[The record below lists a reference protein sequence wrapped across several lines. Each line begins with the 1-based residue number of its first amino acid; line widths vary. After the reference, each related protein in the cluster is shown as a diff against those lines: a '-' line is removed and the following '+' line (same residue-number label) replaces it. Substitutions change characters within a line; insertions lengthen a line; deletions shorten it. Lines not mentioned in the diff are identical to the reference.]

1 MFIYFR
7 KPIFVKNPMVVK
19 MNGTEQDFIRRI
31 NIKEETAFH
40 DLFLKF
46 RNYLVLFAMRR
57 IDQLD
62 AAEDIVQEA
71 FVRFWEMYRDRLTTE
86 NARPLLYRMTRNMC
100 VDRVREK
107 PKSVVDVE
115 VMTDQLVYYFQ
126 PESEDDS
133 KIDLLMKAVKNLP
146 VKCQQVLVA
155 ICFNEKKYKDVAE
168 EMQVSVNTVKT
179 QLARALK
186 LLRENLNRED
196 FELFLTF
203 FVFSY

>member
-1 MFIYFR
+1 
-7 KPIFVKNPMVVK
+7 
-19 MNGTEQDFIRRI
+19 
-31 NIKEETAFH
+31 
-40 DLFLKF
+40 
-46 RNYLVLFAMRR
+46 
-57 IDQLD
+57 
-62 AAEDIVQEA
+62 
-71 FVRFWEMYRDRLTTE
+71 
-86 NARPLLYRMTRNMC
+86 MC

-107 PKSVVDVE
+107 PKSTVDVE
-115 VMTDQLVYYFQ
+115 VMTDQLVYYFS
-126 PESEDDS
+126 PESENDS
-133 KIDLLMKAVKNLP
+133 KIDLLMEAVKNLP

-203 FVFSY
+203 FVFSH

>member
-62 AAEDIVQEA
+62 AAEDIVQETLLPCGRIKRYIIPIK
-71 FVRFWEMYRDRLTTE
+71 FESSICTSWYRI
-86 NARPLLYRMTRNMC
+86 
-100 VDRVREK
+100 
-107 PKSVVDVE
+107 SVPI
-115 VMTDQLVYYFQ
+115 T
-126 PESEDDS
+126 
-133 KIDLLMKAVKNLP
+133 
-146 VKCQQVLVA
+146 
-155 ICFNEKKYKDVAE
+155 
-168 EMQVSVNTVKT
+168 
-179 QLARALK
+179 
-186 LLRENLNRED
+186 
-196 FELFLTF
+196 
-203 FVFSY
+203 

>member
-1 MFIYFR
+1 
-7 KPIFVKNPMVVK
+7 
-19 MNGTEQDFIRRI
+19 
-31 NIKEETAFH
+31 
-40 DLFLKF
+40 
-46 RNYLVLFAMRR
+46 
-57 IDQLD
+57 
-62 AAEDIVQEA
+62 
-71 FVRFWEMYRDRLTTE
+71 
-86 NARPLLYRMTRNMC
+86 MC

>member
-1 MFIYFR
+1 
-7 KPIFVKNPMVVK
+7 
-19 MNGTEQDFIRRI
+19 
-31 NIKEETAFH
+31 
-40 DLFLKF
+40 
-46 RNYLVLFAMRR
+46 
-57 IDQLD
+57 
-62 AAEDIVQEA
+62 
-71 FVRFWEMYRDRLTTE
+71 
-86 NARPLLYRMTRNMC
+86 MTRNMC

-107 PKSVVDVE
+107 PKSVVGVE
-115 VMTDQLVYYFQ
+115 VMTDQLIYYFQ

>member
-19 MNGTEQDFIRRI
+19 MNGTEQDFVHRI
-31 NIKEETAFH
+31 NVKEEAAFH
-40 DLFLKF
+40 DLFTRF

-203 FVFSY
+203 FVFSH

>member
-1 MFIYFR
+1 MA
-7 KPIFVKNPMVVK
+7 FV
-19 MNGTEQDFIRRI
+19 EQD
-31 NIKEETAFH
+31 KERTFTMVFDKNYEALCLYAVKFTE
-40 DLFLKF
+40 DFLE
-46 RNYLVLFAMRR
+46 
-57 IDQLD
+57 
-62 AAEDIVQEA
+62 AEDIVQEA

-107 PKSVVDVE
+107 PKSVVGVE
-115 VMTDQLVYYFQ
+115 VMTDQLIYYFQ
-126 PESEDDS
+126 PES
-133 KIDLLMKAVKNLP
+133 
-146 VKCQQVLVA
+146 QQVLVA

>member
-1 MFIYFR
+1 MVFDKNYEALCLYA
-7 KPIFVKNPMVVK
+7 VKF
-19 MNGTEQDFIRRI
+19 TEDFL
-31 NIKEETAFH
+31 E
-40 DLFLKF
+40 
-46 RNYLVLFAMRR
+46 
-57 IDQLD
+57 
-62 AAEDIVQEA
+62 AEDIVQEA

-100 VDRVREK
+100 VDRVRER

-155 ICFNEKKYKDVAE
+155 I
-168 EMQVSVNTVKT
+168 
-179 QLARALK
+179 
-186 LLRENLNRED
+186 
-196 FELFLTF
+196 
-203 FVFSY
+203 

>member
-1 MFIYFR
+1 MVFDKNYEALCLYAVKFTE
-7 KPIFVKNPMVVK
+7 IFL
-19 MNGTEQDFIRRI
+19 E
-31 NIKEETAFH
+31 
-40 DLFLKF
+40 
-46 RNYLVLFAMRR
+46 
-57 IDQLD
+57 
-62 AAEDIVQEA
+62 AEDIVREA

-133 KIDLLMKAVKNLP
+133 KIDLLMKAVK
-146 VKCQQVLVA
+146 
-155 ICFNEKKYKDVAE
+155 ICLLNVSKYLLRSVSMKKYKDVAE

-203 FVFSY
+203 FVFSH

>member
-1 MFIYFR
+1 MA
-7 KPIFVKNPMVVK
+7 FV
-19 MNGTEQDFIRRI
+19 EQD
-31 NIKEETAFH
+31 KERTFTMVFDKNYEALCLYAVKFTE
-40 DLFLKF
+40 DFLE
-46 RNYLVLFAMRR
+46 
-57 IDQLD
+57 
-62 AAEDIVQEA
+62 AEDIVQEA

-107 PKSVVDVE
+107 PKSVVGVE
-115 VMTDQLVYYFQ
+115 VMTDQLIYYFQ

-203 FVFSY
+203 FVFSLLIFSPIFRFFRCINKRSFNNS